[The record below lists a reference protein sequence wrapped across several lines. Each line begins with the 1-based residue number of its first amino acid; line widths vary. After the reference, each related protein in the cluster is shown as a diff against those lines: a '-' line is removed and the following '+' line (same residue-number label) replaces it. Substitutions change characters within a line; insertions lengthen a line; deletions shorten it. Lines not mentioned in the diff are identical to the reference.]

1 MTADIAE
8 PPSLLSALTLLVGA
22 AVFTGALGC
31 CLLAGWAMQRR
42 ARA

>member
-1 MTADIAE
+1 MSDFAE
-8 PPSLLSALTLLVGA
+8 PPSILSALALLVGA

-31 CLLAGWAMQRR
+31 CLLAGWVMQRR